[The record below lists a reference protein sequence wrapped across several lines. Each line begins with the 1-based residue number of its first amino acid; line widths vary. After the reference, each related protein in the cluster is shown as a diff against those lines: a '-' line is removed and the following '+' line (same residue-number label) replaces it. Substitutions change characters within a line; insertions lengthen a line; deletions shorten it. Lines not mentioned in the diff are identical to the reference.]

1 MSPAPI
7 TLAVVPSTTP
17 GDSRAA
23 LAAVC
28 SELGTLLGTDVRG
41 VNPESYEALIGEMQ
55 RDRVQY
61 AWMSPALCVLSERH
75 LMLRP
80 VLSAVR
86 GSRVDYCSALFV
98 DAASP
103 ARDLEELA
111 GTTVAWVDAT
121 SASGYLVPRLHLASR
136 GIDPAGFF
144 GKELFLRSHAEVVRA
159 VFDGRAQLGATYSER
174 PSPGATVELRSGF
187 RDVAPERE
195 ARVLEWTGAI
205 PNDVIAGHGL
215 LSRADH
221 RVFGNAILT
230 LAERADGRELLYKA
244 FHTGQFTSTPR
255 NALRPL
261 WNLVE
266 LARRHGLLTQL

>member
-1 MSPAPI
+1 MSPSPI

-28 SELGTLLGTDVRG
+28 SELGALLGTEVRG
-41 VNPESYEALIGEMQ
+41 VNPESYEALIAEMQ
-55 RDRVQY
+55 KDRVQY

-80 VLSAVR
+80 VLTAVR
-86 GSRVDYCSALFV
+86 GDRLDYCAALFV
-98 DAASP
+98 DADSP
-103 ARDLEELA
+103 YLDITHLA
-111 GTTVAWVDAT
+111 GKTVAWVDAT

-136 GIDPAGFF
+136 GIDPAAFF

-159 VFDGRAQLGATYSER
+159 VFDGRAQLGATYSEL
-174 PSPGATVELRSGF
+174 PKPDAAVELRSGF
-187 RDVAPERE
+187 RDVAPERN
-195 ARVLEWTGAI
+195 ARVLESTGAI

-215 LSRADH
+215 LTRDDH

-230 LAERADGRELLYKA
+230 LAQRADGRELLYKA
-244 FHTGQFTSTPR
+244 FHTGQFISTPR

-266 LARRHGLLTQL
+266 RARMHGLLTQL